1 MKTITTDD
9 KSIKIAL
16 LSAVNIGHTNAEL
29 IFTDKEKYTQE
40 KINEKLDKLIENL
53 K

>member
-1 MKTITTDD
+1 MKIITTDD
-9 KSIKIAL
+9 KAIRIAL
-16 LSAVNIGHTNAEL
+16 LNAVTIGMTSAQL